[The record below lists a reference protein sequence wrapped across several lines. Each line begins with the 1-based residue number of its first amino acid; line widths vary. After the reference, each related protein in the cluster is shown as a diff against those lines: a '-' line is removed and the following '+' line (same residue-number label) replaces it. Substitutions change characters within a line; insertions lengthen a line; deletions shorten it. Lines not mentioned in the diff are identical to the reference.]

1 MVKRSQTAFL
11 TQKLSMSSTTAT
23 ETDELIERL
32 DQAGRRLER
41 AETKVDEFGKDRLE
55 ELATAHREFT
65 ALLDRYEDEVVGDAG
80 DVRTNVEFQSQI
92 AETVNNMPSGML
104 LRETFIECAEA
115 LKKKWFKTADFE
127 HVREQLEPVDDLVA
141 RVDEY
146 DAANS
151 EYRNAKK
158 AATRHRRTLDERIS
172 EFERLVELGE
182 ADLDAPTE
190 RLRDPIEAYNA
201 EVSEAFE
208 SFLQDAP
215 AREVISFLEATDAY
229 PLVPF
234 ELPPAD
240 LRTYLRENPVGEK
253 PVHTLLEY
261 AKYSRSKL
269 DHYVEDAGQFDHLLS
284 RQKTYLSRLSP
295 LPLTIDWPPPTA
307 EELRWRCEEL
317 TPACNRL
324 SPDVVAAL
332 RQVESLPR
340 ETDYERLRTSIV
352 AREQLT
358 DEERTRLENGNVE
371 AELKRTREQRARL
384 ADSIADHDG

>member
-1 MVKRSQTAFL
+1 
-11 TQKLSMSSTTAT
+11 MSSVQPTD
-23 ETDELIERL
+23 TDELIARL
-32 DQAGRRLER
+32 DQARTHVER

-65 ALLDRYEDEVVGDAG
+65 ALLDRYEDEVVGDTG

-172 EFERLVELGE
+172 ELERLVELGE

>member
-92 AETVNNMPSGML
+92 AETVNDMPQGML
-104 LRETFIECAEA
+104 LRETFLECAKD

-127 HVREQLEPVDDLVA
+127 HVREQLEPVDDIVA
-141 RVDEY
+141 RVDAHDE
-146 DAANS
+146 ANS
-151 EYRNAKK
+151 EYAKLKK
-158 AATRHRRTLDERIS
+158 AATRQRRTLDERIADL
-172 EFERLVELGE
+172 ERLVELGE

-190 RLRDPIEAYNA
+190 RLREPIETYNA
-201 EVSEAFE
+201 EVTEAFE
-208 SFLQDAP
+208 AFLQDTP

-234 ELPPAD
+234 ELPPTE
-240 LRTYLRENPVGEK
+240 LRTYLREKPVGEK

-269 DHYVEDAGQFDHLLS
+269 DHYVEDADQFDHLFS
-284 RQKTYLSRLSP
+284 RQQTYLSRLSP
-295 LPLTIDWPPPTA
+295 TPLTIEWPPPTA

-332 RQVESLPR
+332 RAVEALPR

-352 AREQLT
+352 AREQLS
-358 DEERTRLENGNVE
+358 DEERRRLENGNVE
-371 AELKRTREQRARL
+371 AELAQMREERARL
-384 ADSIADHDG
+384 EAAIADHNA